1 MFYPGFEYLK
11 YYTPDT
17 SELTIISIN
26 LHKTVDSALQS
37 AYKLEV
43 AFHHSMAKLQP
54 KIGHRLRRLKR
65 KGTKDTKRKNLG
77 GWADEWLRF
86 PPHLPNFSSSQPL
99 RSLRLCG
106 ELNYNGIFE

>member
-1 MFYPGFEYLK
+1 MFYPEFEYFR

-43 AFHHSMAKLQP
+43 AFHHGNTRISTEMYN
-54 KIGHRLRRLKR
+54 KR
-65 KGTKDTKRKNLG
+65 NKYGYMKM
-77 GWADEWLRF
+77 
-86 PPHLPNFSSSQPL
+86 
-99 RSLRLCG
+99 SLRG
-106 ELNYNGIFE
+106 R